1 MNLKIKC
8 KILINHYFNY
18 YFNYRLQIKKFSTT
32 PVSCMQRAQTQKV
45 LFYNMAEE
53 QLIYSTIKI
62 QHCLPNKNKIKKK
75 KK

>member
-32 PVSCMQRAQTQKV
+32 PVSCMQRAQTQKYYSIIWLKNS
-45 LFYNMAEE
+45 LFIVQSKFNIAS
-53 QLIYSTIKI
+53 QIKI
-62 QHCLPNKNKIKKK
+62 K
-75 KK
+75 